1 MLYAAELGLD
11 PRRFED
17 DLANDNHAW
26 RIEEDR
32 LGGERA
38 GVGGIPALFV
48 NGVRYAGHTDLD
60 GLLEAVEDA
69 SGSTG
74 ASLGGGGVPERTGPL
89 AGLLEE
95 ICSERRGVNN
105 RTLRRVV
112 NLAVKIT
119 REGREG
125 RKIGTLFVVG
135 DSEAVLGHSR
145 PMILDPLYGH
155 PHESKRIEDPDL
167 RERRSRSSPS
177 STGRSWYRTGVW
189 FSRGLATSTR
199 PPSTW
204 SWTWGSA
211 AATWPPPPYRA
222 ELRPWRWRSL
232 RARR

>member
-17 DLANDNHAW
+17 DLANDNHTW

-38 GVGGIPALFV
+38 GVGGTPALFV
-48 NGVRYAGHTDLD
+48 NGVRYAGHMYLD
-60 GLLEAVEDA
+60 GLLTAVEDA

-74 ASLGGGGVPERTGPL
+74 SSLGGGGVLERTGPL

-105 RTLRRVV
+105 RTPRRVV
-112 NLAVKIT
+112 TLAVEIA

-125 RKIGTLFVVG
+125 RKIGALFVVG
-135 DSEAVLGHSR
+135 DSEAVLERSR

-177 STGRSWYRTGVW
+177 ST
-189 FSRGLATSTR
+189 TSTR
-199 PPSTW
+199 PPSTR
-204 SWTWGSA
+204 SCTWGSA

-222 ELRPWRWRSL
+222 ERRPWRWRSL